1 MYSCY
6 THRQHNAH
14 ETRRGG
20 LTQVKVVTWT
30 LTCAEVRGQLHL
42 EDMGIL
48 NVLIDENR
56 EIETRVVLLCLWSEW
71 LSGQMVVRRFPWNF
85 LSIFVKIRSLFS
97 LSLMKLI
104 DISLFL
110 PFVIVWKGLNCITCK
125 WRDLIFA
132 HYLFISENEQNISGS
147 RNEGGGAG
155 PDGERQTI
163 RETEKKCGVKGS
175 WQHSI
180 FYFFGLYWLATIFPF
195 TTPILVCVWWVEG
208 NN

>member
-1 MYSCY
+1 MKIEELRHVWCFY
-6 THRQHNAH
+6 
-14 ETRRGG
+14 
-20 LTQVKVVTWT
+20 
-30 LTCAEVRGQLHL
+30 VRDPSDCQARWWW
-42 EDMGIL
+42 EDSLGI
-48 NVLIDENR
+48 
-56 EIETRVVLLCLWSEW
+56 
-71 LSGQMVVRRFPWNF
+71 F
-85 LSIFVKIRSLFS
+85 LSIFVKIRSLFC

-104 DISLFL
+104 DILLFL

-147 RNEGGGAG
+147 RNEGGGAA

-180 FYFFGLYWLATIFPF
+180 FYFFGLYWWAIIFPF

-208 NN
+208 DNKRVMTETQQD